1 MSWPQ
6 ELWDELPR
14 GCVSNKPVAD
24 GPRVV
29 SRADSGSERTH
40 SRSHGEARFC
50 AGWLRLL
57 KTHILL
63 GIKWRLQ
70 VASPWPGPTPQGPAG
85 LRMARKN
92 QAEEPSTD
100 TQEAKSLPPPPA
112 THPASFL
119 AEVTEG
125 VCEPLLLSTSFVP
138 LWGGLLPDR
147 VAECW
152 NKHLGCCQ
160 LGNGRQFLKWGC
172 GTRRWGRY
180 HHTTLSLPLSFPASG
195 IAADL
200 GQASPKE

>member
-1 MSWPQ
+1 M
-6 ELWDELPR
+6 R
-14 GCVSNKPVAD
+14 
-24 GPRVV
+24 
-29 SRADSGSERTH
+29 
-40 SRSHGEARFC
+40 
-50 AGWLRLL
+50 
-57 KTHILL
+57 

-125 VCEPLLLSTSFVP
+125 GCEPLLLSASFAP
-138 LWGGLLPDR
+138 LRGGPLPDR

-160 LGNGRQFLKWGC
+160 LGNGRQFLYHLSYKGSPRILEWVAYPFPSSSSRPRNQ
-172 GTRRWGRY
+172 TRVSCIAGRFF
-180 HHTTLSLPLSFPASG
+180 TN
-195 IAADL
+195 
-200 GQASPKE
+200 

>member
-1 MSWPQ
+1 MESRS
-6 ELWDELPR
+6 EGAHSR
-14 GCVSNKPVAD
+14 
-24 GPRVV
+24 GPRAFP
-29 SRADSGSERTH
+29 RW
-40 SRSHGEARFC
+40 C
-50 AGWLRLL
+50 LRLL

-63 GIKWRLQ
+63 RIKQWLQ
-70 VASPWPGPTPQGPAG
+70 VASPRPGPLPQGPAG
-85 LRMARKN
+85 LRMVRKN

-138 LWGGLLPDR
+138 LRDGLLPDG

-172 GTRRWGRY
+172 STKRWGRY
-180 HHTTLSLPLSFPASG
+180 HHATLSPAFLPCFWHRGRSWASKSKRITWARFQEQMSKLLQKRG
-195 IAADL
+195 
-200 GQASPKE
+200 KHCTF